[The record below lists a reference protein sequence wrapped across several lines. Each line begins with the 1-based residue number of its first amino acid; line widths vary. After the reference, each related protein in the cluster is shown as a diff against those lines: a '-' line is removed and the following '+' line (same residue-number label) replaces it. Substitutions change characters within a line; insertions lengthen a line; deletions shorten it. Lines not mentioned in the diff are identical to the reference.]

1 MLILAVLWLPLALPL
16 YGLGRQAPWASTIA
30 LLLLYVEFLALLSWW
45 GKHVYQSST
54 LFQRYGLSWSRSNGR
69 ECLLGIGL
77 GLISLVGLF
86 VIQGELGW
94 LEWQGLPQ
102 GDVIWQGAVVA
113 LAIGLAEE
121 VLFRGWL
128 WDELR
133 RDYPF
138 RTSLWVNSLLFAALH
153 FIKPLTEVL
162 RTAWQF
168 PGLVL
173 LAMIMIRAKGASHD
187 RLGLS
192 IGLHAGLV
200 WGYYLVKVGQWVHY
214 TGQVPLW
221 VTGIDH
227 NPLMG
232 ASGLLCLAGLL
243 GVMTVCDRG
252 HA

>member
-1 MLILAVLWLPLALPL
+1 MLILAILWLPLAVPL
-16 YGLGRQAPWASTIA
+16 YSLGRQTSWASSIA
-30 LLLLYVEFLALLSWW
+30 LLLLYIEFLVLLSWW
-45 GKHVYQSST
+45 GKQVYQSPA
-54 LFQRYGLSWSRSNGR
+54 LLQRYGLIWNRANGR
-69 ECLLGIGL
+69 DCLLGITL
-77 GLISLVGLF
+77 GFLSLVSLF
-86 VIQGELGW
+86 AIQGRLGW
-94 LEWQGLPQ
+94 LEWQALPQ
-102 GDVIWQGAVVA
+102 ETVIWQGAVVA
-113 LAIGLAEE
+113 LAIGFAEE
-121 VLFRGWL
+121 LLFRGWL

-200 WGYYLVKVGQWVHY
+200 WGYYLVNVGQWVRY
-214 TGQVPLW
+214 TGQVPPW
-221 VTGIDH
+221 VTGIDQ

-243 GVMTVCDRG
+243 WVTTVCDRSYP
-252 HA
+252 